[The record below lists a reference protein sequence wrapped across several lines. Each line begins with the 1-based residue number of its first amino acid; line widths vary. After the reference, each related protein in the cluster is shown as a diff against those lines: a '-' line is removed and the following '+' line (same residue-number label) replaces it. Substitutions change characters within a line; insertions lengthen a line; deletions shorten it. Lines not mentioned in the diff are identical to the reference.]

1 MPYSYEGYGMDEN
14 IIEEFMLTRHLL
26 DEALVGHAV
35 FNAAF
40 PETKSHAAGRRSIPG
55 LFAA

>member
-1 MPYSYEGYGMDEN
+1 MAEDQP
-14 IIEEFMLTRHLL
+14 IEDWALL
-26 DEALVGHAV
+26 PWRKLVGHAA

-40 PETKSHAAGRRSIPG
+40 PEAKSHAAGRRSIPG

>member
-14 IIEEFMLTRHLL
+14 IIEEFMLTRRLL
-26 DEALVGHAV
+26 DEALVGHAA

-40 PETKSHAAGRRSIPG
+40 PEAKSHAAGRRSIPG